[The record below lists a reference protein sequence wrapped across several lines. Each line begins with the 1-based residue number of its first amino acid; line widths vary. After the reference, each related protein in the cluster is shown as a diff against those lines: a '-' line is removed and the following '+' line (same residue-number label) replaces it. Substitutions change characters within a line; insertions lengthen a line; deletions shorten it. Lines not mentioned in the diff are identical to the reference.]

1 MRMNKVYYNE
11 LYDIYG
17 SLLTKRQQEIL
28 QLYFQEDFSYAEI
41 SEELSISR
49 AAVLDAVHKGCN
61 ALQKYEDC
69 IHYIERGYECFE
81 DKLAAL
87 GGYIEKIP
95 VDDERAVQKFKLKV
109 G

>member
-41 SEELSISR
+41 SEGLSISR
-49 AAVLDAVHKGCN
+49 GAAGLDAVHQGCN

-69 IHYIERGYECFE
+69 IHYIEHRNQVFE
-81 DKLAAL
+81 LIK
-87 GGYIEKIP
+87 
-95 VDDERAVQKFKLKV
+95 DDSILFGKNTEEIL
-109 G
+109 

>member
-49 AAVLDAVHKGCN
+49 AAVLDAVHRN
-61 ALQKYEDC
+61 QV
-69 IHYIERGYECFE
+69 FE
-81 DKLAAL
+81 LIKDDSILL
-87 GGYIEKIP
+87 EKIQ
-95 VDDERAVQKFKLKV
+95 EIL
-109 G
+109 

>member
-61 ALQKYEDC
+61 ELQKYEDC
-69 IHYIERGYECFE
+69 IHYIEHRNQVFE
-81 DKLAAL
+81 LIKDDSILL
-87 GGYIEKIP
+87 EKIQ
-95 VDDERAVQKFKLKV
+95 EIL
-109 G
+109 